1 MRSRDRAGPA
11 TGPGSTAVADGAD
24 HAGTGPPAPD
34 DPGSVGG
41 TARDSM
47 LVAAGTALA
56 RITGV
61 VRVLAVGAVLG
72 PTFFGNAYQVT
83 NSLPN
88 LIYYG
93 FLAGSLVSSLLVP
106 ALVRF
111 LDAGRPD
118 RAAAMS
124 GGFLGVFFTGGAV
137 VLPVFV
143 LVVPW
148 LMRVSSSGTAAGSA
162 SEVDRQ
168 AALARVLVVMTVPQV
183 FLYAVAGTAAAVLY
197 AHRRFVLAALAPVIE
212 NVGVITVLGLVALRY
227 GAASDDDT
235 TVPLAE
241 LVLLGLGST
250 GAVALHAAVQWWGAH
265 RCGVVVRPRRGWR
278 EPEVRAALRRAL
290 HAVTQA
296 GMLATQ
302 TLVLLLV
309 ASRVPGGAV
318 AFQIALNFYSLP
330 IALIAT
336 PVGLALLPR
345 LARLDQAGADG
356 EFSDTF
362 RRGLMLGLFVAAP
375 AAAGYV
381 ALAVPLAHLVGVGQM
396 STSSGYEMVARALTA
411 LAVGLLGQTVFFIT
425 TQASYAR
432 NDTRTPLRSM
442 ALQCVVCIGLCA
454 AAVAVADGGTLLS
467 LVGAAYAVA
476 SLVGGAHLLVRVA
489 GGSTPLLWRI
499 WRPFLRVVVGAGVML
514 LPVYSIVGL
523 WTALDPGRVGSL
535 LAVLCGSLV
544 GLLSYGLV
552 QALLRGPELT
562 WLRSGLGASAL
573 DG

>member
-1 MRSRDRAGPA
+1 MQLEQRER
-11 TGPGSTAVADGAD
+11 
-24 HAGTGPPAPD
+24 D
-34 DPGSVGG
+34 DPGSAGG

-47 LVAAGTALA
+47 LVAGGTALA
-56 RITGV
+56 RLTGV

-106 ALVRF
+106 ALVRH
-111 LDAGRPD
+111 LDTGRPD
-118 RAAAMS
+118 RAAALS
-124 GGFLGVFFTGGAV
+124 GGFLGVFFTGGLLV
-137 VLPVFV
+137 VPVFV
-143 LVVPW
+143 LTIPW
-148 LMRVSSSGTAAGSA
+148 LMQLATAGASGSA
-162 SEVDRQ
+162 GASAERQ

-197 AHRRFVLAALAPVIE
+197 AHRRFVLAAVAPVIE
-212 NVGVITVLGLVALRY
+212 NVGVITVLGVVALRY
-227 GAASDDDT
+227 GVAGSDRAD
-235 TVPLAE
+235 VPLAE

-250 GAVALHAAVQWWGAH
+250 GAVALHAAVQWWGAR

-278 EPEVRAALRRAL
+278 EPEVRAALRRTV

-296 GMLATQ
+296 GLLATQ

-309 ASRVPGGAV
+309 ASRVAGGAV

-345 LARLDQAGADG
+345 LARLDQAGAAG
-356 EFSDTF
+356 EFAETF
-362 RRGLMLGLFVAAP
+362 RRGLMLGVFVAAP
-375 AAAGYV
+375 ASAGYL
-381 ALAVPLAHLVGVGQM
+381 ALAGPLAHLVGVGQM
-396 STSSGYEMVARALTA
+396 AGSSGYELVARALTA

-432 NDTRTPLRSM
+432 GDTRTPLRSM
-442 ALQCVVCIGLCA
+442 ALQSVVCVGLCGG
-454 AAVAVADGGTLLS
+454 AVAVADDATLLS
-467 LVGAAYAVA
+467 LLGAAYAVA
-476 SLVGGAHLLVRVA
+476 SLVGGAHLLLRVA
-489 GGSTPLLWRI
+489 GAATPLEWRI
-499 WRPFLRVVVGAGVML
+499 WRPFVRVLGCAALML
-514 LPVYSIVGL
+514 APVYSIVGV
-523 WTALDPGRVGSL
+523 WTAVAPGRAAAL
-535 LAVLCGSLV
+535 LAVVSGGLA
-544 GLLSYGLV
+544 GLLAYGV
-552 QALLRGPELT
+552 AQALLRAPELA
-562 WLRSGLGASAL
+562 WLRHGLSPSAL